1 MVSKKRPAKEIIELP
16 VTGLKPHPLQARI
29 YTPRSDWQI
38 EELAESMKKGLD
50 DPVEVLSDLST
61 VVRGNGRVEAAK
73 RLGWEKIT
81 CWVRRDLEDAGP
93 EAVETRLVED
103 NLARRHLSRLDVV
116 RSIRHLKQIARNK
129 WGVRADAYKIK
140 GDLRDLVA
148 RRYGLSGRTLDRY
161 LQVLDLPLPLQ
172 QAVDQGTLPVTLA
185 TRVVALGPA
194 EQRRIAERVQAGA
207 DPRKV
212 VRELLPQ
219 KAARHVK
226 AADAVVAFHRNL
238 ERGLDDLDGRLE
250 ELSPRALEPYQPG
263 LRRAK
268 EVITRLLARARRA
281 RRNPQ

>member
-1 MVSKKRPAKEIIELP
+1 MKKDSKKEIVDLP
-16 VTGLKPHPLQARI
+16 VAGLKPHPLQARI
-29 YTPRSDWQI
+29 YTPRTDWQI

-61 VVRGNGRVEAAK
+61 VVCGNGRVEAAK
-73 RLGWEKIT
+73 RLGWEKIP
-81 CWVRRDLEDAGP
+81 CWVRRDLEAAGP
-93 EAVETRLVED
+93 AAVETRLVED

-116 RSIRHLKQIARNK
+116 RSIRHLKQIARHK
-129 WGVRADAYKIK
+129 KGVLGVDTIK

-148 RRYGLSGRTLDRY
+148 KRYGLGGRTLDRW
-161 LQVLDLPLPLQ
+161 LQALDLPLALQ
-172 QAVDQGTLPVTLA
+172 QAVDQHKLPVTL
-185 TRVVALGPA
+185 VAQIVTLSPA
-194 EQRRIAERVQAGA
+194 EQQRIAERVQAGE

-226 AADAVVAFHRNL
+226 ACDAVASFHRNL
-238 ERGLDDLDGRLE
+238 VRGLDDLDGRLE
-250 ELSPRALEPYQPG
+250 ELPPHALVPYQPG

-281 RRNPQ
+281 